1 MPWGDFTNRHF
12 WLQLKMVPMKDLTC
26 PLRQES
32 QTRLSPFVIKVVL
45 QMFLAH
51 QGQDLRFHY
60 YMHII

>member
-1 MPWGDFTNRHF
+1 
-12 WLQLKMVPMKDLTC
+12 MKGLTC

-32 QTRLSPFVIKVVL
+32 KIQLFPFAIKVVL

-51 QGQDLRFHY
+51 QGQDLRSQY